1 MCVFFCSNLSC
12 NSPVHSP
19 VRYYHL
25 LDVGTSLPLL
35 HKPLLLELLQ
45 ARIAVATKHF
55 GLSPVILL
63 SRQHS
68 QQTALSY
75 FTIAAATKKPKE
87 GTLEKKREKRSKFF
101 LAFLVHVAHVTSAV
115 LPRLL

>member
-1 MCVFFCSNLSC
+1 M
-12 NSPVHSP
+12 
-19 VRYYHL
+19 RYNHL
-25 LDVGTSLPLL
+25 LDVGTSLHLL
-35 HKPLLLELLQ
+35 LKPLLLKLLQ
-45 ARIAVATKHF
+45 ASTAVATKHF
-55 GLSPVILL
+55 GFSPVILL

-115 LPRLL
+115 LPKLL